1 MNSNMLLLAV
11 INIRQTAGI
20 NMTTEAENTREK
32 WDLILE
38 PKNKL
43 LDLKIREIIRYRD
56 LVFMFVKRDFATAYK
71 QTILG
76 PLWYIIQPLVSTI
89 MYTFVFGNLAN
100 IGTDGIPYI
109 LFYYGGTMLWTYFSS
124 TFTSASA
131 VFTTNSAMFGKVYFP
146 RLTVPISTTIGHI
159 IKLAIQFATLLFF
172 YFYYMIK
179 GSPIQ
184 PSWWVLA
191 FPLLI
196 IWIGFLGCGL
206 GMIISALTTK
216 YRDLNQLVTFGISL
230 AMYATPIVYPLSE
243 APANLEWVFYINPMS
258 APVELFR
265 IWFYGAGNV
274 PGDMIALSLGMTA
287 FFFFIGLV
295 LFNRNERTF
304 VDVI

>member
-1 MNSNMLLLAV
+1 
-11 INIRQTAGI
+11 
-20 NMTTEAENTREK
+20 MTKEVENTREK

-159 IKLAIQFATLLFF
+159 IKLGIQFATLLVF
-172 YFYYMIK
+172 YFYYMFT
-179 GSPIQ
+179 GSPIK

-265 IWFYGAGNV
+265 IWFYGAGTV
-274 PGDMIALSLGMTA
+274 PPDMIILSLGMTA